1 MSRSAAAPQPT
12 ASPPRPVSYLEQ
24 SALPFPSLLFL
35 LPLLVA
41 YELGTRYYAADISDI
56 KAFSLLQ
63 DFFHWFGAT
72 GRYLPAMAV
81 VGILLSCHITRKDPW
96 RVHSS
101 TLAGMTLESIVWG
114 APLLLL
120 ARLVTQYVPL
130 SAGEGSRHGLVILSL
145 GAGVYEELVFR
156 LICFNLLGII
166 FVDFAK
172 LKKNHA
178 VLLIVPASAVL
189 FSFYHYLG
197 SEQFTWQSFA
207 FRALAGV
214 YFGAIYM
221 FRGFG
226 ITAGSHAAYDVI
238 VSLS

>member
-24 SALPFPSLLFL
+24 SALSFPSLLSL

-114 APLLLL
+114 RAAAAFGPSGHAIRAPLGRRGQP
-120 ARLVTQYVPL
+120 ARPGHPV
-130 SAGEGSRHGLVILSL
+130 AGRRGSTR
-145 GAGVYEELVFR
+145 
-156 LICFNLLGII
+156 NW
-166 FVDFAK
+166 
-172 LKKNHA
+172 
-178 VLLIVPASAVL
+178 
-189 FSFYHYLG
+189 FSG
-197 SEQFTWQSFA
+197 
-207 FRALAGV
+207 
-214 YFGAIYM
+214 
-221 FRGFG
+221 
-226 ITAGSHAAYDVI
+226 
-238 VSLS
+238 